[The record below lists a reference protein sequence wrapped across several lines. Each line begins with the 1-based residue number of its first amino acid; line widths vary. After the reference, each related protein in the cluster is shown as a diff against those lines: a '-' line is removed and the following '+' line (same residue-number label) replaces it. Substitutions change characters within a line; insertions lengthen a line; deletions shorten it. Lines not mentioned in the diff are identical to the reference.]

1 MKTTPPIKIAIKKG
15 ANIFC
20 NQSNIAIFIKIIEE
34 NGNIISFSLAPKEEQ
49 ISIINAENCTLII
62 ESISRIYDNEFKD
75 ITNKIKIKNIGK
87 LHFLILAIKKIITN
101 IGNPSAIIKKIAG
114 FIANRKNKLP
124 QSITIGN
131 NKSDFIGHLSALS
144 YKAANKDANISLES
158 FAKECASISIRLIDQ
173 NGNEYLEVK
182 NAKYELN
189 IKTNYTATADAF
201 EIIKDATNK
210 NPDTSYII
218 FDKFYDK
225 YSSDFPEF
233 DPILMETI
241 GEEIPILKQIPTGE
255 ITDNWEIEKSKYKK
269 MPFEIFFDDQRLTT
283 KAIRY
288 PYSQSKFSIIIPS
301 KDKSSLLQQCILS
314 ITRAND
320 ANYEIIIVDNGSKE
334 ASTHELYQ
342 KYEENKTEKI
352 KIIDAPIEFNFAKLC
367 NIGSNHASG
376 DILIFLNNDVEIIDS
391 LWLDKISYYIEQ
403 PNIGAVGAKLKYPDK
418 TLQHA
423 GIYLGI
429 NQGCGHLYV
438 NANENDEFINDA
450 IKYNS
455 LRSAVTGALLAI
467 SAANFSKCG
476 GFDEYNFP
484 ITYNDVDLCL
494 KMRELGLYNMIIND
508 TEIIH
513 YESQSRESDMS
524 AHQISRRAKETKAF
538 QEKWHHYLK
547 HDPWLPQYVN
557 HAKSKY
563 SLK

>member
-1 MKTTPPIKIAIKKG
+1 MKTTPPIKITIKKG

-20 NQSNIAIFIKIIEE
+20 NQSNTAIFIKLIEE
-34 NGNIISFSLAPKEEQ
+34 NGNIIAFSLASEEEQ
-49 ISIINAENCTLII
+49 ISIINSENCTITI
-62 ESISRIYDNEFKD
+62 ESISRIQDDEFKD
-75 ITNKIKIKNIGK
+75 IQNKIKIKKIDD

-101 IGNPSAIIKKIAG
+101 IRNPNAIIKKVKSY
-114 FIANRKNKLP
+114 IANRKNKLP
-124 QSITIGN
+124 HSIAVGN
-131 NKSDFIGHLSALS
+131 NKSDFLGPLSILS
-144 YKAANKDANISLES
+144 YKLANKDSNISLEL
-158 FAKECASISIRLIDQ
+158 FAKECASIAVRLIDQ
-173 NGNEYLEVK
+173 DGNEYLEVK
-182 NAKYELN
+182 NAKYVLN
-189 IKTNYTATADAF
+189 IKTNYTVTTDAF
-201 EIIKDATNK
+201 EIIKDAINK
-210 NPDTSYII
+210 NADNSYII

-241 GEEIPILKQIPTGE
+241 GEEIPILKQIPTGN
-255 ITDNWEIEKSKYKK
+255 IADTWEIEKSKYRKV
-269 MPFEIFFDDQRLTT
+269 PFEIFFDDQNITN
-283 KAIRY
+283 KAISY
-288 PYSQSKFSIIIPS
+288 PKSQSKFSIIIPS

-314 ITRAND
+314 LSNASD
-320 ANYEIIIVDNGSKE
+320 ANYEIIIVDNGSTE

-342 KYEENKTEKI
+342 KYKKNKSEKI
-352 KIIDAPIEFNFAKLC
+352 KIIDAPIEFNFSKLC

-376 DILIFLNNDVEIIDS
+376 DILIFLNNDVEIFDS
-391 LWLDKISYYIEQ
+391 LWLDKISYYIER
-403 PNIGAVGAKLKYPDK
+403 PNIGIVGAKLKYPDK

-423 GIYLGI
+423 GVYLGI

-467 SAANFSKCG
+467 SSTNFSKCG
-476 GFDEYNFP
+476 GFDEFNFP

-494 KMRELGLYNMIIND
+494 KMRELGLYNVIIND

-524 AHQISRRAKETKAF
+524 AHQISRRSKETKAF
-538 QEKWHHYLK
+538 QEKWNHYLK
-547 HDPWLPQYVN
+547 NDPWIPKYVN